1 MTRKPVSINAIGI
14 KEIHQF
20 LADHHKKGGDHFSAD
35 MLRAWAADAEFQLDE
50 GNTPT
55 IEIKSWDSV
64 SGHTESFTVSD
75 EGCAWA
81 EVWEA
86 WEDGKRDEAQ
96 QFLVPEGGFFDVAEA
111 GARALGVEVSESL
124 NVARV

>member
-14 KEIHQF
+14 NEIHAF
-20 LADHHKKGGDHFSAD
+20 LAANHKLGGDRFTPD
-35 MLRAWAADAEFQLDE
+35 MLRAWAAEAEFQLGE
-50 GNTPT
+50 GNPPS
-55 IEIKSWDSV
+55 IEIRSFDSA

-75 EGCAWA
+75 DGCDWA

-86 WEDGKRDEAQ
+86 WEDGRRDEAER
-96 QFLVPEGGFFDVAEA
+96 FLVPEGGTFDVAQA
-111 GARALGVEVSESL
+111 GARALGVDVSESL